1 MPIQTRQ
8 MFSPQTEAARYQLEL
23 AQALQQRAMVPNLP
37 PVGGPVQAKYG
48 VGQGLLD
55 LANALA
61 SSWNVRRANQAYTRA
76 QEAQEAEEA
85 AKLQQQQQAQQ
96 AALMQMIGGQNAG
109 DGMGPPTPTPGYE
122 QTVAMGQQAINA
134 GVAPEIAKALME
146 ARKPKAPERIDGGDR
161 WILVDQYGRQV
172 GEIPKN
178 ATPDAV
184 MREQGD
190 MARWQTPSAN
200 TQMTVGATMRG
211 QDVSAATTR
220 RGQDMTYGAAVRGQD
235 MTADTARR
243 GQDLTIGR
251 HKPLTEFQAK
261 AISQLRRMEGAEKQ
275 LSEQE
280 YAPTSV
286 TGGGWN
292 VAMSGVPVVGNA
304 MTSGNFQQYQQSARE
319 WISGLLRLDS
329 GAAVPEVEFQRYF
342 QTYFA
347 QPGDSDE
354 VVQQKA
360 TARVRAAEA
369 LREGLGGVAPQK
381 QQTPVPIA
389 PADDPIGAISNYMQQ
404 YGGR

>member
-8 MFSPQTEAARYQLEL
+8 MFNPQTEAARYQLEL
-23 AQALQQRAMVPNLP
+23 AQALQQRAMTPNLP
-37 PVGGPVQAKYG
+37 PMGGPVQAQYG
-48 VGQGLLD
+48 MGQGLVD

-146 ARKPKAPERIDGGDR
+146 TRKPKAPERIDGGDR

-190 MARWQTPSAN
+190 MARWGTPSAN

-211 QDVSAATTR
+211 QDIGAQTAR
-220 RGQDMTYGAAVRGQD
+220 RGQDMTYASTTRGQDMTADTARRGQD

-243 GQDLTIGR
+243 GQDLTNRNANGATNPQSTWAMYKQARTGLIGA
-251 HKPLTEFQAK
+251 LQNT
-261 AISQLRRMEGAEKQ
+261 
-275 LSEQE
+275 
-280 YAPTSV
+280 T
-286 TGGGWN
+286 TG
-292 VAMSGVPVVGNA
+292 P
-304 MTSGNFQQYQQSARE
+304 
-319 WISGLLRLDS
+319 ISGRMP
-329 GAAVPEVEFQRYF
+329 AYTVE
-342 QTYFA
+342 
-347 QPGDSDE
+347 
-354 VVQQKA
+354 QQI
-360 TARVRAAEA
+360 AE
-369 LREGLGGVAPQK
+369 GGVAAMAPVLK
-381 QQTPVPIA
+381 QIFRVAGEGTFTDKDQELLLKMVPTRADREDARAAKITNIDRIIRA
-389 PADDPIGAISNYMQQ
+389 KLGIPDDVDPDIGRTVAGGGASGGWTVEPAQ
-404 YGGR
+404 